1 MKNTHVA
8 RCSLSRLN
16 GEVEGSLTSSSRMRG
31 SIMILAIALAL
42 ASCGG
47 DSGSNADSDEPVSSS
62 AIKKSSSSAE
72 SSSSVTVAT
81 SCKTEKKDNCEYGS
95 LTDDRDGQT
104 YKTVKIGEQIWMAE
118 NLNYEELNSYCYN
131 DSAEYCAK
139 YGRLYTWA
147 AAMDS
152 AESWSNNGRACG
164 LNMMTCSPKY
174 PVRGICPEGW
184 HLPSNLEFKTLF
196 EAVGGKPTAGMDL
209 KYTKGWRNEGCGTD
223 AFGFSALPAGDRET
237 SGRRDADVVF
247 NNEGND
253 TYFWSSTEFS
263 ATCAWGMYLNYNK
276 DNTYLDCGRKSYGF
290 SVRCVKD

>member
-1 MKNTHVA
+1 M
-8 RCSLSRLN
+8 
-16 GEVEGSLTSSSRMRG
+16 
-31 SIMILAIALAL
+31 
-42 ASCGG
+42 
-47 DSGSNADSDEPVSSS
+47 
-62 AIKKSSSSAE
+62 
-72 SSSSVTVAT
+72 TVAT

-152 AESWSNNGRACG
+152 AGEWSNNGRACG

-184 HLPSNLEFKTLF
+184 LTNLLSQHAGYRRETGFAKTQKRPRVNRGLF
-196 EAVGGKPTAGMDL
+196 CTILVNKNFLD
-209 KYTKGWRNEGCGTD
+209 KNI
-223 AFGFSALPAGDRET
+223 FSAFL
-237 SGRRDADVVF
+237 
-247 NNEGND
+247 
-253 TYFWSSTEFS
+253 
-263 ATCAWGMYLNYNK
+263 
-276 DNTYLDCGRKSYGF
+276 
-290 SVRCVKD
+290 

>member
-8 RCSLSRLN
+8 QCSHSRLN
-16 GEVEGSLTSSSRMRG
+16 GEVDGSLTSSSRMRG

-118 NLNYEELNSYCYN
+118 NLNYEERNSYCYN
-131 DSAEYCAK
+131 DS
-139 YGRLYTWA
+139 
-147 AAMDS
+147 
-152 AESWSNNGRACG
+152 
-164 LNMMTCSPKY
+164 
-174 PVRGICPEGW
+174 
-184 HLPSNLEFKTLF
+184 
-196 EAVGGKPTAGMDL
+196 
-209 KYTKGWRNEGCGTD
+209 
-223 AFGFSALPAGDRET
+223 
-237 SGRRDADVVF
+237 
-247 NNEGND
+247 
-253 TYFWSSTEFS
+253 
-263 ATCAWGMYLNYNK
+263 
-276 DNTYLDCGRKSYGF
+276 
-290 SVRCVKD
+290 